1 MSWHGEVLIVI
12 AMRLSSSS
20 SKKKLLMIHMNRS
33 SQTKIGISM
42 DALQEAINKR
52 DEFLK
57 ERPHLKQQ
65 QVELDEILDKCRDE
79 SDRLAVVNMLM
90 MKSMIELQKHTIKLK
105 ELI

>member
-20 SKKKLLMIHMNRS
+20 NKKKLLIIPMNRS

-57 ERPHLKQQ
+57 ERPHLKQK
-65 QVELDEILDKCRDE
+65 QVELDELLDKCRDE
-79 SDRLAVVNMLM
+79 DRLAVVNMLM